1 MATAETVPRMCL
13 YAEVTCLQKFECLRR
28 VTGMA
33 GCHGMLRHVHSRDNK
48 SSFFCISRKLLICSD
63 FQS

>member
-48 SSFFCISRKLLICSD
+48 SSFFLY
-63 FQS
+63 QP